1 MGRESASD
9 VGCCLCA
16 PLAGWL
22 RQVMNLLDTAGDLS
36 QRAVTKKRTAD
47 EFPVTED
54 GRLDLSRLIDAEAGL

>member
-1 MGRESASD
+1 
-9 VGCCLCA
+9 
-16 PLAGWL
+16 
-22 RQVMNLLDTAGDLS
+22 MNLLDTAGDLS